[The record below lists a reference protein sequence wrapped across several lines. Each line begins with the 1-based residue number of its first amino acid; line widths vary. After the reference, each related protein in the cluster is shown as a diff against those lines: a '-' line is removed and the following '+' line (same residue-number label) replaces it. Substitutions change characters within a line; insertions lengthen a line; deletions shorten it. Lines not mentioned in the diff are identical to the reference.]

1 MQHVD
6 RELSLPAKTLLGW
19 GVHVNPSPP
28 RRVWTLGKVFANVA
42 NLHWQEK
49 VSLMQSCVVPYM
61 RRTFEQI
68 FPRITLSGKVNGSS
82 AAIIPVRCVKIQTT
96 DDSSDLCIRLQHDR
110 SVLGYYRS
118 ALNEQELIVFV
129 FWAAGEGDQD
139 DSHRKPLRDHFR
151 GSLQVDVEQEPSPP
165 VGCDAGAWWR
175 KDGVCVAV
183 GAASLIKPPTPVG
196 ATPSPLAPV
205 HEPASL
211 ATAVSCPW
219 AIDKS
224 VSFFETTKGL
234 GSAAPPRTISL
245 LDFLSDVQNGRW
257 KDGVEAAC
265 RHDKAPTPSTEQFAK
280 DRLPGIKPSGIF
292 TGLRDASLQR
302 HSGIIALDFDAK
314 DNPATNLLALRLKL
328 RDDFHV
334 VAYHVSTRGA
344 GLAVYVAVAAEGIID
359 HKQCFKAAKEYF
371 RAEHGIIVDSS
382 GANVGRNRYVS
393 ADEQCWWRT
402 TGAVVPFE
410 PLDDSEPEENGCD
423 VRSNNA
429 CDVIYEKESSPLS
442 PLSGVSGPE
451 SVRPQ
456 SISGLLD
463 DTSSEMDDETPD
475 DAPPP
480 SADWPSSLVKIFE
493 RWLGRVTPHAGSRNA
508 TLVQRVPILLS
519 VVGRNCVRVFMVRF
533 YNDHRNK
540 FSDYPLAQW
549 ERETQMLIAA
559 CVTSYAD
566 NFKVN
571 LNAAESAL
579 YLSIKDRE
587 NLCDT
592 FRICR
597 SLARSNVNHGR
608 PFSLTDEHLAMRL
621 GCHPQVAARQLDY
634 LEKMGAIKMTQKGLR
649 RQKGLQP
656 VWSKYRWLLTSGR
669 RLQAVG
675 NGAAARP

>member
-1 MQHVD
+1 MI
-6 RELSLPAKTLLGW
+6 RTA
-19 GVHVNPSPP
+19 N
-28 RRVWTLGKVFANVA
+28 RFA
-42 NLHWQEK
+42 
-49 VSLMQSCVVPYM
+49 
-61 RRTFEQI
+61 
-68 FPRITLSGKVNGSS
+68 ITS
-82 AAIIPVRCVKIQTT
+82 AAV
-96 DDSSDLCIRLQHDR
+96 
-110 SVLGYYRS
+110 YRS
-118 ALNEQELIVFV
+118 MSSR
-129 FWAAGEGDQD
+129 
-139 DSHRKPLRDHFR
+139 SHL
-151 GSLQVDVEQEPSPP
+151 PP

-344 GLAVYVAVAAEGIID
+344 G
-359 HKQCFKAAKEYF
+359 
-371 RAEHGIIVDSS
+371 
-382 GANVGRNRYVS
+382 
-393 ADEQCWWRT
+393 
-402 TGAVVPFE
+402 
-410 PLDDSEPEENGCD
+410 
-423 VRSNNA
+423 
-429 CDVIYEKESSPLS
+429 
-442 PLSGVSGPE
+442 
-451 SVRPQ
+451 
-456 SISGLLD
+456 
-463 DTSSEMDDETPD
+463 MDDETPD

-493 RWLGRVTPHAGSRNA
+493 RWLGRVTPHAGSRNV

-519 VVGRNCVRVFMVRF
+519 VVGRNCLRVFMVRF

-549 ERETQMLIAA
+549 KRETEMLIAA
-559 CVTSYAD
+559 CVTSYAG
-566 NFKVN
+566 NFRVN
-571 LNAAESAL
+571 LNAAERAL